1 MQLPSDNQDANTDG
15 SVRIYATSQND
26 SEKYVYLIS
35 LLSALAI
42 VLQIV
47 ESMIFP
53 PQVIWFRI
61 GLANCI
67 SIIAIYLVG
76 IRGAI
81 YVVITR
87 TVLASIFLG
96 TFLSPPFVISFSSGI
111 VSVLFMGMTKSV
123 FKTFFS
129 PIGISIIGAI
139 SHNLTQILIVV
150 FMLGFSLDLMK
161 YLLPILMIGSL
172 LAGFITGYV
181 AKNVINKEEIK
192 KAFSL

>member
-1 MQLPSDNQDANTDG
+1 MLLPSDNQDANTNRSG
-15 SVRIYATSQND
+15 RIYATFQNN
-26 SEKYVYLIS
+26 SEKYIYLIS

-76 IRGAI
+76 IGGAM

-96 TFLSPPFVISFSSGI
+96 TFLSPPFIISFSSGI
-111 VSVLFMGMTKSV
+111 VSVIFMGVAKNV

-139 SHNLTQILIVV
+139 SHNLTQVFVVV

-172 LAGFITGYV
+172 FAGFITGYV